1 MIIARDGDGLDLNY
15 NITSFKGFTKMNGSN
30 GNLAKEKTLNSVCI

>member
-1 MIIARDGDGLDLNY
+1 MIIAGDGNILDLNY

-30 GNLAKEKTLNSVCI
+30 GKLAQKQMFE